1 MIGIGWLLR
10 IKKFFARTEKEGS
23 EEIILS
29 GLREWLQFRSQELMV
44 NAKLNDEAQ
53 KYTSALKDKRWF
65 LECQLDEWQEKAR
78 EHAHVEEVIPLFRET
93 RRLLDLLSFPD
104 DVPLERVLAQNA
116 HLEPKIHTLS
126 QKIESSSFVHDF
138 DFVFSEDA
146 AAEGLNP
153 LSKEL
158 LEIDAQRKAF
168 DIKVTQSGYMNIPVI
183 NAKAALLEQHLGQIQ
198 SLEKE
203 LEVKK
208 NRLMATDEKKLE
220 KEKDLLQLKE
230 QAKSLDIEN
239 LKKKQENVLQQIEN
253 NETAIWSFFSKA
265 KPLLQQYKEIEP
277 GNALASSYLEDSLT
291 AFLQDERW
299 SIKHVFDHLRAL
311 LKAGKLSL
319 NQEAFIT
326 SLTLLD
332 FANGP
337 AFEQLRIEHYRLQA
351 ELRQAKEQIQHNN
364 LLMKIDDAAYRLD
377 HFTKQVEKLDEEI
390 SVLEDKVGTLE
401 ERVSREQEFIQ
412 NLIKVSLGRNV
423 VIKV

>member
-1 MIGIGWLLR
+1 MNLVGWLSNFIR
-10 IKKFFARTEKEGS
+10 YFKKR
-23 EEIILS
+23 EEEEPEELLLS
-29 GLREWLQFRSQELMV
+29 GLREWLHFRSQELIV
-44 NAKLNDEAQ
+44 NSKLNDETQ
-53 KYTSALKDKRWF
+53 KYTSTLKDKRWF
-65 LECQLDEWQEKAR
+65 LECQLDQWQEKAR
-78 EHAHVEEVIPLFRET
+78 EHAHVEEAIPLFRET
-93 RRLLDLLSFPD
+93 RRLLDFLSFPD
-104 DVPLERVLAQNA
+104 DVPLERVLVQNA
-116 HLEPKIHTLS
+116 YLEPKIHTLS

-153 LSKEL
+153 LLKEL

-168 DIKVTQSGYMNIPVI
+168 DIKVTQSGYMSIPAI
-183 NAKAALLEQHLGQIQ
+183 NAKTALLEQHLGMVQ

-208 NRLMATDEKKLE
+208 NRLVSTDEKKSE
-220 KEKDLLQLKE
+220 KEKDLSQLNE
-230 QAKSLDIEN
+230 LAKSLDLEN
-239 LKKKQENVLQQIEN
+239 IKKKRENALQQIEN

-291 AFLQDERW
+291 AFLQDERL
-299 SIKHVFDHLRAL
+299 SIKHVFDNLRAL

-332 FANGP
+332 FANGH
-337 AFEQLRIEHYRLQA
+337 ALEQLRIEHYKLQA

-377 HFTKQVEKLDEEI
+377 HFTKQSEKLDEEI
-390 SVLEDKVGTLE
+390 SVLEDKAETLRE
-401 ERVSREQEFIQ
+401 TVSREQEFIQ